1 MAKKTKAVKL
11 ADIAEALEVS
21 IVTVS
26 KALSDQS
33 GVSEEMRAKIKSLA
47 KEMGYKPLSSLK
59 KAKSE
64 NYSIGVLIS
73 NRYIGAMES
82 FYWKM
87 YQEVISC
94 TMTKGCFTLLEVLDS
109 VMEKN
114 GTIPRIVSENKADGL
129 IIIGK
134 PGSHYASEILKKIKI
149 PVVFLDFYESDVTA
163 DSVIS
168 DGFYGTYLMTNY
180 LFDHGHRKICYVG
193 TLYATES
200 ITDRFMGFC
209 KSLLEHGIT
218 PDASHVIN
226 DRDEITGVS
235 KEPDEFVLPADMPTA
250 FVCNCDRT
258 ASLVAKMAKNKGL
271 RIPED
276 VSIVGYD
283 NYFAPDFRDF
293 EPTTYEVDIHEM
305 ARIAVNT
312 LTRKISGENYQ
323 RGLRIV
329 EGHLVERDSVKTIPL
344 D

>member
-94 TMTKGCFTLLEVLDS
+94 TMTKGCFTLLEVIDS

-114 GTIPRIVSENKADGL
+114 GTVPRIVSENKADGL
-129 IIIGK
+129 IIIGR
-134 PGSHYASEILKKIKI
+134 PGSSYASEILKKIKI
-149 PVVFLDFYESDVTA
+149 PVVNLDFYESDVTA

-180 LFDHGHRKICYVG
+180 LFDHGHRNICYVG
-193 TLYATES
+193 TLFATES

-218 PDASHVIN
+218 PNGYHIIN
-226 DRDEITGVS
+226 DRDEVTGVS
-235 KEPDEFVLPADMPTA
+235 KEADDISLPSTLPTA

-258 ASLVAKMAKNKGL
+258 AALVAEMARNRGL
-271 RIPED
+271 RVPED
-276 VSIVGYD
+276 VSIVGFD
-283 NYFAPDFRDF
+283 NYLAPDIRDF
-293 EPTTYEVDIHEM
+293 ELTTYEVDIHEM

-329 EGHLVERDSVKTIPL
+329 EGRLVERESVKTL
-344 D
+344 E